1 MLNLIKPVIQK
12 ESDMS
17 NTELLQAILSKIEGL
32 EKALIQQN
40 ESRVKAKEFAARL
53 GVSIPTLYTRIA
65 EGLIEKPLKDGKLS
79 YWLNSY
85 VNLIVV
91 GRTGNLKY

>member
-1 MLNLIKPVIQK
+1 MN
-12 ESDMS
+12 
-17 NTELLQAILSKIEGL
+17 NTELLKTILSKVEEL
-32 EKALIQQN
+32 ERALVHKD
-40 ESRVKAKEFAARL
+40 ERRVGVREFAERL
-53 GVSIPTLYTRIA
+53 NISSPTLYARIN

-91 GRTGNLKY
+91 GGTDSLE

>member
-1 MLNLIKPVIQK
+1 MNHI
-12 ESDMS
+12 
-17 NTELLQAILSKIEGL
+17 ELLQAILSKVEEL
-32 EKALIQQN
+32 EKALAHKD
-40 ESRVKAKEFAARL
+40 ERRVGVREFAERL
-53 GVSIPTLYTRIA
+53 NISSPTLYARIN